1 MSDTQNIDDK
11 KNNNNGSSIKDKATE
26 IVKFS
31 VTTIILVSMVVF
43 YFSLGGVVL
52 YACKLGQSNILPSD
66 MKCFPYSDTKPEIEA
81 IASNIFTT
89 FTNPPMSAKLR
100 FPYDK
105 ANSGNMIIDLF
116 RDYQSEP
123 HASCIMS
130 YFISIIEALVG
141 INYWAINQ
149 TLALMNVLPEAVI
162 VVFGPIMAITMAL
175 MLLLFDNFY
184 LIYLWFIQMRWFFKT
199 NSNASDTQ
207 PPEWTD
213 VTLTSPFYYF
223 LSIMLV
229 ILFIILFFVLLICLP
244 VLPFITVVWCC
255 LTCILF
261 KSEMNKKP
269 ANVFTVIKDMFKF
282 YKVTIMSVCSAC
294 IVLSALVHL
303 GPLAGI
309 VSIIS
314 LCLIIWGIVSVNI
327 FKSIKPEDLS
337 ALVSVN
343 QAKKTCSV
351 KTPKAATASKTH
363 WFPLIHWLFY
373 PQKGGK
379 HLTSELKK
387 LGNKLKQPE
396 IEIK

>member
-1 MSDTQNIDDK
+1 
-11 KNNNNGSSIKDKATE
+11 
-26 IVKFS
+26 
-31 VTTIILVSMVVF
+31 
-43 YFSLGGVVL
+43 
-52 YACKLGQSNILPSD
+52 
-66 MKCFPYSDTKPEIEA
+66 
-81 IASNIFTT
+81 
-89 FTNPPMSAKLR
+89 
-100 FPYDK
+100 
-105 ANSGNMIIDLF
+105 
-116 RDYQSEP
+116 
-123 HASCIMS
+123 
-130 YFISIIEALVG
+130 
-141 INYWAINQ
+141 
-149 TLALMNVLPEAVI
+149 
-162 VVFGPIMAITMAL
+162 
-175 MLLLFDNFY
+175 
-184 LIYLWFIQMRWFFKT
+184 
-199 NSNASDTQ
+199 
-207 PPEWTD
+207 
-213 VTLTSPFYYF
+213 
-223 LSIMLV
+223 
-229 ILFIILFFVLLICLP
+229 
-244 VLPFITVVWCC
+244 
-255 LTCILF
+255 
-261 KSEMNKKP
+261 MNKKP
-269 ANVFTVIKDMFKF
+269 ANVLTVIKDMFKF

-351 KTPKAATASKTH
+351 KTPKVAASKTH